1 MNKAEFQSL
10 PPNLQRDVRLAVAI
24 GWPMESVRCDCG
36 CTVIFYLGPK
46 ASGLKVCINCK
57 KEVKF

>member
-1 MNKAEFQSL
+1 MTYATYKRV
-10 PPNLQRDVRLAVAI
+10 PGRLYT
-24 GWPMESVRCDCG
+24 WRCDCG

-57 KEVKF
+57 REVKL